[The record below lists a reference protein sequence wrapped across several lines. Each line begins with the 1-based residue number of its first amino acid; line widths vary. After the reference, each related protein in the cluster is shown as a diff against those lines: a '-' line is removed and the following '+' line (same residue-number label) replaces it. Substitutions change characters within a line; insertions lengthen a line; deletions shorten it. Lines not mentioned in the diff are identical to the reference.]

1 LVKKLWTALIV
12 GAAVAGSSF
21 VALDAGA
28 NSAGPVSPAVKV
40 WTEPQSGYGFLQDV
54 IKGAHRTIDISMYE
68 LSDKTT
74 ENDLI
79 ARARAGVIVRVL
91 LNSAYYGR
99 TFNAPAAALL
109 RAGAVH
115 VAWAPSGQ
123 IFHAKYVVV
132 DNHALY
138 LGTGNLV
145 TSDYSST
152 RDFWVEDTT
161 ARDVT
166 AATATFNA
174 DFSHDKVAPQNAGG
188 LVWSPGSTSALVS
201 LINSSRST
209 LLVENEEMD
218 NVSIEQ
224 ALTAAARRGVSV
236 KVVMTYSSEWT
247 SALAQLKDAGV
258 KVSKLGASQIHIHAK
273 VICADCTPASGTV
286 FIGSENFST
295 SSLSYNRELG
305 VLTTSS
311 IAVRAVGHAVAADYA
326 VGRAGS

>member
-1 LVKKLWTALIV
+1 VKKAWAALV
-12 GAAVAGSSF
+12 AVAVVAGSIF

-28 NSAGPVSPAVKV
+28 SSYGPVSSVVKV
-40 WTEPQSGYGFLQDV
+40 WTEPQSGYGFLQDAIV
-54 IKGAHRTIDISMYE
+54 GAHRTIDISMYE
-68 LSDKTT
+68 LSDKTI
-74 ENDLI
+74 EDELI

-99 TFNAPAAALL
+99 SDNALAAALL
-109 RAGAVH
+109 RAGFVH

-132 DNHALY
+132 DDRALY

-145 TSDYSST
+145 TRDYSST

-161 ARDVT
+161 ARDVA
-166 AATATFNA
+166 AATATFSA
-174 DFSHDKVAPQNAGG
+174 DFSHDNVAPQSAGG
-188 LVWSPGSTSALVS
+188 LVWSPGSTSALVN
-201 LINSSRST
+201 LIDSARTT

-218 NVSIEQ
+218 NTSVEQ
-224 ALTAAARRGVSV
+224 ALSAAARRGVNV

-247 SALAQLKDAGV
+247 SALAQLKGAGV
-258 KVSKLGASQIHIHAK
+258 KVSTLGPSLIYIHAK
-273 VICADCTPASGTV
+273 VICADCTAAGGTV

-311 IAVRAVGHAVAADYA
+311 IAIRAVTHAVDADYA
-326 VGRAGS
+326 LGRAVA

>member
-1 LVKKLWTALIV
+1 MKKAWTVLVASAV
-12 GAAVAGSSF
+12 VAGSTF

-28 NSAGPVSPAVKV
+28 NSAGPVSPVVKV
-40 WTEPQSGYGFLQDV
+40 WTEPQSGYGFLRDA
-54 IKGAHRTIDISMYE
+54 IMGARRTIDISLYE

-74 ENDLI
+74 EDDLV

-91 LNSAYYGR
+91 FNSAYFGR
-99 TFNAPAAALL
+99 TYNAPAAALL
-109 RAGAVH
+109 RASFVH

-123 IFHAKYVVV
+123 IFHAKYMVV
-132 DNHALY
+132 DDRALY

-145 TSDYSST
+145 TGDYPST

-161 ARDVT
+161 SRDVV

-174 DFSHDKVAPQNAGG
+174 DFSHDNVVPQGVGG
-188 LVWSPGSTSALVS
+188 LVWSPGSTSALVN
-201 LINSSRST
+201 LIDSARTT
-209 LLVENEEMD
+209 LFVENEEM
-218 NVSIEQ
+218 NNTSVEQ
-224 ALTAAARRGVSV
+224 ALSAAAKRGVIV

-258 KVSKLGASQIHIHAK
+258 KVSTLGSSQIYIHAK
-273 VICADCTPASGTV
+273 VICADCTAASGTV

-305 VLTTSS
+305 VLTRSLS
-311 IAVRAVGHAVAADYA
+311 AVRAVTHAVEADYA
-326 VGRAGS
+326 LGRAAP

>member
-1 LVKKLWTALIV
+1 MKRAWATLVV
-12 GAAVAGSSF
+12 SVVVVSSTF

-28 NSAGPVSPAVKV
+28 NSAGPASPVVKV
-40 WTEPQSGYGFLQDV
+40 WTEPQSGYGFLRDAIV
-54 IKGAHRTIDISMYE
+54 GAHRTIDISMYE

-91 LNSAYYGR
+91 LNSDYNGR
-99 TFNAPAAALL
+99 TYNAPAAALL
-109 RAGAVH
+109 RAGFVH

-132 DNHALY
+132 DDHALY

-145 TSDYSST
+145 TGDYAST

-161 ARDVT
+161 FRDVA
-166 AATATFNA
+166 AATSTFNA
-174 DFSHDKVAPQNAGG
+174 DFSHKNVAPQSAGG
-188 LVWSPGSTSALVS
+188 LVWSPGSTSALVQ
-201 LINSSRST
+201 LINSARTS

-218 NVSIEQ
+218 NTSVEQ
-224 ALTAAARRGVSV
+224 ALSAAAKRGVNV
-236 KVVMTYSSEWT
+236 KVVMTYSPEWA
-247 SALAQLKDAGV
+247 SALTQLKDAGV
-258 KVSKLGASQIHIHAK
+258 KVSTLGSSQIYIHAK
-273 VICADCTPASGTV
+273 VICADCTAANGTV

-295 SSLSYNRELG
+295 WSLSYNRELG

-311 IAVRAVGHAVAADYA
+311 IAVRAVAHAIDADSALGRVAP
-326 VGRAGS
+326 